1 VPKRNA
7 SVLLHLASPVVGSE
21 VRDVLRELST
31 LAGVA
36 RIAPGAKVARLLMID
51 YDAEVIAATTLV
63 GHARRRWAA
72 AQLVGM

>member
-1 VPKRNA
+1 MTKRNTT
-7 SVLLHLASPVVGSE
+7 VLLHLARPAAGNE
-21 VRDVLRELST
+21 VREVLRELAT

-36 RIAPGAKVARLLMID
+36 RITPSAKVPRLLAID
-51 YDAEVIAATTLV
+51 YDPGVIAAPTLV